1 MNIVHLTSSTCYG
14 GPERQMLGLAEALK
28 DEATTHFLS
37 FGERGR
43 CRSFLNVAKRQGFE
57 GAALRADTPW
67 FRSAIAEIT
76 DYLTQSQADI
86 LLCHGYKADILGRP
100 AARRARVPVVSVSR
114 GWTAESFKIRLYE
127 RLDRL
132 CLRWMDR
139 VVCVSEAQAARV
151 LRAGVKED
159 RVDVI
164 PNAIDPERFADPDP
178 TYHRKLHRYFRQP
191 RTRIV
196 GAAGRLSPEK
206 GFDILLDAAQRVLTI
221 DPTIGFVLFGEGP
234 RKSEIIDQIQQ
245 RGLVGSFILCGFRTD
260 LDRFMP
266 FFDLFVLPSFT
277 EGMPNVILEAFA
289 AGTPVV
295 ATAVGGTPELVEDGR
310 SGFLVPPG
318 DPQSLAEKITEA
330 LASEDQLRDM
340 GMQGREHVLQNHSFD
355 AQADLYLGL
364 FDQLL
369 GLEGTPAA
377 AQEEPEM
384 PPEPTPE
391 QPALNDLT

>member
-1 MNIVHLTSSTCYG
+1 
-14 GPERQMLGLAEALK
+14 MLGLAEALK

-37 FGERGR
+37 FNEGGR
-43 CRSFLNVAKRQGFE
+43 CRPFLTVAKRQGFE
-57 GAALRADTPW
+57 AAALKADTPW
-67 FRSAIAEIT
+67 FRSAVREIT
-76 DYLTQSQADI
+76 EYLTQVRADV

-100 AARRARVPVVSVSR
+100 AARRAHTPVVSVSR

-127 RLDRL
+127 RLDRF

-139 VVCVSEAQAARV
+139 VVCVSEAQAGRV
-151 LRAGVKED
+151 LQAGVKED
-159 RVDVI
+159 RVEVI
-164 PNAIDPERFADPDP
+164 PNAINPDRFDDPDP

-206 GFDILLDAAQRVLTI
+206 GYDILLDAAQRVLTI

-234 RKSEIIDQIQQ
+234 RKPEIIEQIQQ

-266 FFDLFVLPSFT
+266 FFDLFVLPSYT

-318 DPQSLAEKITEA
+318 DPESLGEKITEA
-330 LASEDQLRDM
+330 LASEDLLRDM
-340 GMQGREHVLQNHSFD
+340 GMQGRERVLQNHSFD
-355 AQADLYLGL
+355 TQADLYLGL

-369 GLEGTPAA
+369 GLGGHQPPAD
-377 AQEEPEM
+377 EPEP
-384 PPEPTPE
+384 PPEPVPE
-391 QPALNDLT
+391 QPVLKDLT